1 MRSPLGIDWVSPLS
15 ELSEHVRFI
24 RNIIWKS
31 TPLGPPETWPQQ
43 LHQMVDLMMGDPT
56 PAAVMWGDEL
66 TMIYNEAFVEF
77 AGAKHPLLMGASPA
91 IAYAEVWEAMFAGII
106 EKGRKTG
113 QATRHKDVCL
123 FLYRHGYLEECFVT
137 YTFLPIV
144 GADKTVVGFY
154 HIAVE
159 TTSEALSERR
169 TRTLLAIG
177 DHAASA
183 RNINDYWNAILK
195 AFESN
200 DQDIPYVV
208 AYHFQ
213 DIHES
218 DSISTQSATPCGASS
233 ALRVPR
239 SCTLAGVVGRSI
251 SQVPLSFDVTDEE
264 DEFVQIVRKSI
275 RSGQS
280 IQLHRHDG
288 SMPHWLREPSLGR
301 AFNDQCTSALVMP
314 IRPST
319 RNDAEGKNSIGFL
332 VVGLNPRRRYDKD
345 YERFTRLW
353 SRQLATTAA
362 SILILEQEISRQ
374 EQLTEQ
380 LSISAKHVQESE
392 TRFSRFAEMSNVA
405 M

>member
-1 MRSPLGIDWVSPLS
+1 
-15 ELSEHVRFI
+15 
-24 RNIIWKS
+24 
-31 TPLGPPETWPQQ
+31 
-43 LHQMVDLMMGDPT
+43 MVDLMMGDPT

-183 RNINDYWNAILK
+183 RNINDYWNAILQ

-213 DIHES
+213 DIRES
-218 DSISTQSATPCGASS
+218 DSISTQSATPSGASS

-239 SCTLAGVVGRSI
+239 SCTLAGVVGKSI

-264 DEFVQIVRKSI
+264 DEFIQIVRKSI

-280 IQLHRHDG
+280 IELHGHDG
-288 SMPHWLREPSLGR
+288 SMPHWLQEPSHGR

-380 LSISAKHVQESE
+380 LSISAKHIQESE

>member
-1 MRSPLGIDWVSPLS
+1 MDWTSPLL
-15 ELSEHVRFI
+15 ELPEHVRFI
-24 RNIIWKS
+24 RSIEWDATS
-31 TPLGPPETWPQQ
+31 LGPLQQWPQQ
-43 LHQMVDLMMGDPT
+43 LLQMIDLMMADPT
-56 PAAVMWGDEL
+56 PAAVMWGNDL
-66 TMIYNEAFVEF
+66 TMIYNDEFVEF
-77 AGAKHPLLMGASPA
+77 AGAKHPFLMGASPA
-91 IAYAEVWEAMFAGII
+91 VAYVEVWEAMFAGII

-123 FLYRHGYLEECFVT
+123 FLYRHGFLEECFVT
-137 YTFLPIV
+137 YTFVPIL
-144 GADKTVVGFY
+144 GADKSVVGFY
-154 HIAVE
+154 HTAVE

-169 TRTLLAIG
+169 QKTLLAIG
-177 DHAASA
+177 DQAASA
-183 RNINDYWNAILK
+183 KNINDYWNAILK

-200 DQDIPYVV
+200 NQDIPYVV
-208 AYHFQ
+208 AYHFH
-213 DIHES
+213 DLHDRDAES
-218 DSISTQSATPCGASS
+218 FQSATPSADSS
-233 ALRVPR
+233 GPRVPR
-239 SCTLAGVVGRSI
+239 SCTLAGVVGKSI

-264 DEFVQIVRKSI
+264 DEFIQIVRKSI

-280 IQLHRHDG
+280 IQIHRHDG
-288 SMPHWLREPSLGR
+288 TMPHWLQETSHGR
-301 AFNDQCTSALVMP
+301 AYNDQCTSALIMP

-332 VVGLNPRRRYDKD
+332 VVGLNPRLKYDKD

-374 EQLTEQ
+374 EQLKEQ
-380 LSISAKHVQESE
+380 LFISTKHIQESE